1 MADGGQQQL
10 DDDDTFSVII
20 AGTRTFG
27 EELTDEGAVRFVEAA
42 LAEAGFAPDE
52 VVSGHADGADSV
64 GEAYAAK
71 HGIPVADE
79 VHDDLDFHA
88 DWDQHG
94 KAAGP
99 IRNEQMAEY
108 GDALLALWDGES
120 PGTRSMIE
128 NAREH
133 LDDENIHV
141 VEYQHA

>member
-1 MADGGQQQL
+1 MADGGQQAAG
-10 DDDDTFSVII
+10 DDDTFSVII

-27 EELTDEGAVRFVEAA
+27 AALTDEGAVRFVEAA
-42 LAEAGFAPDE
+42 LAEAGFDPDE

-71 HGIPVADE
+71 HGIPVADA

-94 KAAGP
+94 RAAGP
-99 IRNEQMAEY
+99 IRNERMAEY

-128 NAREH
+128 TAGEH
-133 LDDENIHV
+133 LDDEAIYV
-141 VEYQHA
+141 IEYERA